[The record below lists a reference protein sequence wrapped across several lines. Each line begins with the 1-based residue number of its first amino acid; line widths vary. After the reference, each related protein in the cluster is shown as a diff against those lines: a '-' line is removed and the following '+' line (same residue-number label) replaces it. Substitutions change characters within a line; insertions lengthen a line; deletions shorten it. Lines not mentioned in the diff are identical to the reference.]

1 MSIFRPGLFAD
12 KVAIV
17 TGGGTGIGK
26 AISEELLSLGAK
38 VVIGSR
44 SQEKLDTAVEEMSK
58 LGQIHGTKCNIRK
71 EEDVENL
78 VTETMKRHGKIDFL
92 VNNGGGQFPCPASD
106 MTLKGWNAV
115 IETNLTGTYLMSR
128 EVHRQHF
135 KENGGA
141 IVNIIADMFRGFPMM
156 SHTGA
161 ARAGVENLTRS
172 LAIEWAGD
180 GARVNSVAPGSTI
193 YSPTAADNYAKD
205 FAPFELT
212 RPGVPTKRLGTTQ
225 EVASAVCFLLS
236 PGASFISG
244 ATLRVDAGGSL
255 HSPQMWQIEEHE
267 KIPAYT
273 WNPYKSKL

>member
-44 SQEKLDTAVEEMSK
+44 SQEKIDKAVEEMSQ
-58 LGQIHGTKCNIRK
+58 LGQINGLKCNIRK
-71 EEDVENL
+71 EEDVESL
-78 VTETMKRHGKIDFL
+78 VTETLKRHGKIDFL

-106 MTLKGWNAV
+106 MSLKGWNAV

-141 IVNIIADMFRGFPMM
+141 IINIIADMFRGFPMM

-161 ARAGVENLTRS
+161 ARAAVENLGKS
-172 LAIEWAGD
+172 LSVEWAED
-180 GARVNSVAPGSTI
+180 GVRVNSLAPGVI
-193 YSPTAADNYAKD
+193 YSPTASANYSSD
-205 FAPFELT
+205 VLEMS
-212 RPGVPTKRLGTTQ
+212 RPHIPVKRLGTTK

-255 HSPQMWQIEEHE
+255 HSPQMWQIEEHN
-267 KIPAYT
+267 KIPPYN
-273 WNPYKSKL
+273 WDPYKSKL